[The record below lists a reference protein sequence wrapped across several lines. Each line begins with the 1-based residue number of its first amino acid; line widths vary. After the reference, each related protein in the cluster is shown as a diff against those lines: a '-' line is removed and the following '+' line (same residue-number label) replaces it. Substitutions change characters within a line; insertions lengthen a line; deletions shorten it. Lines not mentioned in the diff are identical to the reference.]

1 MEPYLVIRI
10 SAAGT
15 ISSYIDTPRPALHF
29 VFEAQLQ
36 RRVKMS
42 HCRRAGRGLTDS
54 ESLICDEGCTLNIV
68 SIFLVSMSRMN
79 DCL

>member
-29 VFEAQLQ
+29 DFEAQLQ

-54 ESLICDEGCTLNIV
+54 ESLICDR
-68 SIFLVSMSRMN
+68 RMHIEHSFHFSCQYVAN
-79 DCL
+79 E